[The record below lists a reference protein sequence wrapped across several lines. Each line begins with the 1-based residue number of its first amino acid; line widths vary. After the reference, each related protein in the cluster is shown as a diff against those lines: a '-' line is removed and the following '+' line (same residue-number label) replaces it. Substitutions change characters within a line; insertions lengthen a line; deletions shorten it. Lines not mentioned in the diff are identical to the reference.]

1 MFDSLGINPMKKE
14 IDRDCTFCKIIVG
27 KLPCKQIY
35 EDDLAIAISDIN
47 PVAKVHVLII
57 PKLHIT
63 SLCSLT
69 AWDEKMLG
77 HLIRVAANVSKT
89 LGVKESGYR
98 VLVNQGQDAG
108 QLVEHLH
115 FHVIGGQPLHS
126 MG

>member
-1 MFDSLGINPMKKE
+1 MEKE
-14 IDRDCTFCKIIVG
+14 INLDCTFCKIIVG

-35 EDDLAIAISDIN
+35 GDDLAIAISDIN
-47 PVAKVHVLII
+47 PVAKVHALII
-57 PKLHIT
+57 PKMHIT

-69 AWDEKMLG
+69 GLDEKMLG

-89 LGVKESGYR
+89 LGVEESGYR
-98 VLVNQGQDAG
+98 VLVNQGEDAG
-108 QLVEHLH
+108 QLMEHLH